1 MKRAKTQ
8 SYLKHIHSSQS
19 QAKKDHHR
27 ADPSS
32 SKNVLDLFMMGVV
45 VTVAQVKAQTKVRMK
60 AIEIYSHQWGSLN
73 RENEQSVRATPT
85 KQICKSNNS
94 ARGKKGK

>member
-19 QAKKDHHR
+19 QAKGDHHR
-27 ADPSS
+27 AYPSS
-32 SKNVLDLFMMGVV
+32 SKNVLDLFMMGVT
-45 VTVAQVKAQTKVRMK
+45 VTVTQVKAQTKVRMK

-73 RENEQSVRATPT
+73 RENEKSRATPT